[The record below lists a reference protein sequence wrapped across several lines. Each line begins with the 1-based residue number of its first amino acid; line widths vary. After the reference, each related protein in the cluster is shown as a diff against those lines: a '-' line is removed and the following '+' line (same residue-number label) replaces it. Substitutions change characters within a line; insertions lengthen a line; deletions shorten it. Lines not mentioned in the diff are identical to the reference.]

1 MIPPDG
7 PEAHQ
12 RLLAMEERLTF
23 QQRTIEE
30 LNGVVLSHDRRLE
43 QLSRELGRIAGAMGR
58 LADALPGEEL
68 PHEKPPHY

>member
-1 MIPPDG
+1 MIPPD
-7 PEAHQ
+7 ASDARQ

-23 QQRTIEE
+23 QQRTIDE

-43 QLSRELGRIAGAMGR
+43 QLSRELARIAGSVER
-58 LADALPGEEL
+58 LAEASPGEDL

>member
-23 QQRTIEE
+23 QQRVIDE

-43 QLSRELGRIAGAMGR
+43 QLSRELMRVAGSLER
-58 LADALPGEEL
+58 LADASPGENL